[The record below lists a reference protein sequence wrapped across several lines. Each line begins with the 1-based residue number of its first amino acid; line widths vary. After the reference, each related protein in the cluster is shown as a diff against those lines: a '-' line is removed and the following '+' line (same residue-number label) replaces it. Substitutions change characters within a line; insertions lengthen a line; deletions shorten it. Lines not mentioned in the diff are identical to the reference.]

1 MRFLTLALEGYG
13 RFRERTVFEFDA
25 GLSCIVGANE
35 SGKSTVLAA
44 LLDAL
49 YTLPTSTA
57 QAVRERIHWGHPH
70 GWTLELA
77 LELRGQS
84 IRIRKFH
91 PVDEPRR
98 RAEFVL
104 EHNGETLSGEAA
116 RARWEQLWRTP
127 QPVYRATACVAQRAV
142 ARLEKGDLQSLQQQ
156 LRESAVNADLNRIL
170 TALQNER
177 RRLRQDARTRPEP
190 PARDRATAARRPPKR
205 AAATRPERATPA
217 SPAGGGR
224 APRAT
229 RPGRTATPTLAR
241 VARTAHDTGTP
252 TP

>member
-1 MRFLTLALEGYG
+1 MRFITLALEGYG

-25 GLSCIVGANE
+25 GLTCIVGANE

-77 LELRGQS
+77 LELRGES

-104 EHNGETLSGEAA
+104 EHNGETLS
-116 RARWEQLWRTP
+116 
-127 QPVYRATACVAQRAV
+127 
-142 ARLEKGDLQSLQQQ
+142 
-156 LRESAVNADLNRIL
+156 
-170 TALQNER
+170 
-177 RRLRQDARTRPEP
+177 
-190 PARDRATAARRPPKR
+190 
-205 AAATRPERATPA
+205 
-217 SPAGGGR
+217 
-224 APRAT
+224 
-229 RPGRTATPTLAR
+229 
-241 VARTAHDTGTP
+241 
-252 TP
+252 